1 MRGMRKPLLFIA
13 CLMLAITALSSPI
26 GKTMGEVLNIP
37 IQNPEDQPGGRPRT
51 LPIFSASLDV
61 DLNIL
66 SISSIYNVGEVDVV
80 IENLS
85 TGESAEFYFN
95 SAVPTFFPISGN
107 AGNWRIT
114 LTLGNGEEYIGEFV
128 I

>member
-1 MRGMRKPLLFIA
+1 MRKPILVIA
-13 CLMLAITALSSPI
+13 SLMLAITALASPI
-26 GKTMGEVLNIP
+26 GKTMGDVIDIP
-37 IQNPEDQPGGRPRT
+37 ILNPEDQPGGRPRSV
-51 LPIFSASLDV
+51 PPFSASLDTSQNSLLV
-61 DLNIL
+61 NAL
-66 SISSIYNVGEVDVV
+66 YNVGYVDVV